1 MSRPVLKRLN
11 SVRRSIT
18 MKSKVCI
25 KEETVE
31 KIKLEDFNFYQNLS
45 RVSNGML
52 KLCKNIET
60 GNYYCIKILKKMKF

>member
-1 MSRPVLKRLN
+1 
-11 SVRRSIT
+11 